1 MVLPELLARSDMVS
15 AVPNRIAQ
23 RFIADGLQSFRLP
36 LDIPAWNIE
45 MLWNVS
51 ARTDQA
57 HTWLREQIANV
68 ALAI

>member
-1 MVLPELLARSDMVS
+1 VVLPELPARSDMVS

-57 HTWLREQIANV
+57 HTWLRERIANV